1 MMIEPSDVVIP
12 LEKLTEYLLVPRA
25 RNDKSKFLA
34 QAGFTKEN
42 PADLEQAIRDL
53 IARNNAVRE
62 RENRYGIFYSVRGEL
77 VSQSGALSV
86 VTIWI
91 VLTGD
96 EKFRFVTLKPD
107 KDEP

>member
-1 MMIEPSDVVIP
+1 MINPSDVVIP
-12 LEKLTEYLLVPRA
+12 LEKLTEYLLVPRV

-34 QAGFTKEN
+34 QAGFTTEN
-42 PADLEQAIRDL
+42 PAVLKQAICDL
-53 IARNNAVRE
+53 IVRNDIVQE
-62 RENRYGIFYSVRGEL
+62 RESRYGILYRI
-77 VSQSGALSV
+77 SGALVGPSDILSV

-91 VLTGD
+91 VLAGD